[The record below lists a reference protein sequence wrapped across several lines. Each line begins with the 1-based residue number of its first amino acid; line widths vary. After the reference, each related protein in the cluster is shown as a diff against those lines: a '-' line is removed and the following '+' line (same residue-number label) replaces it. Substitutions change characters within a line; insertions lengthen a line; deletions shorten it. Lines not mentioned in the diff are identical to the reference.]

1 MANLPNT
8 PGAPPPLLI
17 NVRAACHV
25 LTIGRRKLWSLTI
38 CNAIPSRRI
47 GRSVRY
53 DPAELRAWIDRGCPT
68 YAGAA
73 DEVRESMKGGDE

>member
-1 MANLPNT
+1 M
-8 PGAPPPLLI
+8 LI
-17 NVRAACHV
+17 NVPAACRV

-53 DPAELRAWIDRGCPT
+53 DPAELRAWIRAGCPT
-68 YAGAA
+68 HACAA
-73 DEVRESMKGGDE
+73 NEVRESMEGGDA

>member
-1 MANLPNT
+1 MANLPHI

-17 NVRAACHV
+17 NVRSACQV
-25 LTIGRRKLWSLTI
+25 LAIGRRKLWSLTI

-53 DPAELRAWIDRGCPT
+53 NPAELRAWIEAGCPLH
-68 YAGAA
+68 AGAA
-73 DEVRESMKGGDE
+73 DEVRDSMGRGEA